1 VGGDRE
7 AQDAVPQEG
16 EPLVG
21 LGALLDPRRVGEGLP
36 LEIVGKL
43 IQEVLEG
50 LGVGAQDAVS
60 GARVAM

>member
-7 AQDAVPQEG
+7 AQDAVSEEG

-21 LGALLDPRRVGEGLP
+21 LGALVDPRGVGEGLP
-36 LEIVGKL
+36 LEIIGKL

-50 LGVGAQDAVS
+50 VRVGAQDAVS
-60 GARVAM
+60 GVRAAM